1 MNELGIVWNLDECI
15 DRKLITTKLKQLEKE
30 GKIEFKITGDILKVE
45 DIDLEDSDIDTLNE
59 LFEENDVF
67 EEPEY
72 EDGIDDNYD
81 DDDNYNYDLCDDG

>member
-15 DRKLITTKLKQLEKE
+15 DRKLITTKLKQLAKE

-81 DDDNYNYDLCDDG
+81 DDDDGFADYDDEY